1 MAKKEKEPTCKVI
14 CRELGPEGWI
24 AYVLKGEFG
33 AKDINALHLRSLFN
47 IDLEY
52 FAVKK
57 ESLTKEQTPIILD
70 LIAKC
75 GETSVTLKI

>member
-33 AKDINALHLRSLFN
+33 AK
-47 IDLEY
+47 
-52 FAVKK
+52 
-57 ESLTKEQTPIILD
+57 
-70 LIAKC
+70 
-75 GETSVTLKI
+75 SV